1 MKPKRESLP
10 IIFPANIR
18 HFLDH
23 RSGGSSHW
31 HEEIELQYV
40 VKGQVQPLC
49 NLQPH
54 LLQEGDI
61 LFVNSNELHAGNV
74 APISGEFYCF
84 HINKDF
90 FSNKI
95 GSEHIVF
102 NNVIRDPKCANKLDE
117 VIKTARF
124 DDYKSRLKTSQL
136 LYEFFNLCAD
146 RHVNTVLNE
155 HDFAKY
161 FKRIDK
167 FNDMVKYIE
176 DNFDNA
182 LTVSGIAEAFYV
194 TPSYFAHFFKKRSG
208 KSVIHYLNEVRIDRA
223 KRYFEQEELSIS
235 EVATRVGFD
244 DINYFSRK
252 FKQLT
257 GKTPSEYRIDYK
269 TLP

>member
-1 MKPKRESLP
+1 MKPVRETLP
-10 IIFPANIR
+10 TVYPANIR
-18 HFLDH
+18 HFVDH
-23 RSGGSSHW
+23 RAGGRSHW

-40 VKGQVQPLC
+40 VKGSIQPLC
-49 NLQPH
+49 NLQPQA
-54 LLQEGDI
+54 LKKGDI
-61 LFVNSNELHAGNV
+61 LFVNSNELHTGNV

-90 FSNKI
+90 FSNQI
-95 GSEHIVF
+95 GSEHVVF
-102 NNVIRDPKCANKLDE
+102 NNVIRDEKCAGKLDE

-124 DDYKSRLKTSQL
+124 DDYKSRLKTNQL
-136 LYEFFNLCAD
+136 LYEFFNLCAES
-146 RHVNTVLNE
+146 HVNTVLNE

-176 DNFDNA
+176 DNFDKN
-182 LTVSGIAEAFYV
+182 LTVSGIADEFYV
-194 TPSYFAHFFKKRSG
+194 TSSYFAHFFKKRSG
-208 KSVIHYLNEVRIDRA
+208 KSVIQYLNEVRINRA

-257 GKTPSEYRIDYK
+257 SRTPSEYK
-269 TLP
+269 ALFKA